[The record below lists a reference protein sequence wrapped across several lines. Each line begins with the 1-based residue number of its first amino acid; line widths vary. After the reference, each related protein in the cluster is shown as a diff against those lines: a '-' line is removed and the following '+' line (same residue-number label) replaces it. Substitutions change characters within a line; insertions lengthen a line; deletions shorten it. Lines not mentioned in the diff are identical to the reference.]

1 VISSTTPGY
10 LFPYVLGGTFAI
22 AAALLL
28 GLRQALKNSGLPPG
42 TGRRVFRD
50 CAILLAVWLF
60 AAVLSSW
67 LGFYQG
73 APGKTPTVPIGL
85 LLPIAVI
92 GALYWRSPSLRTAVN
107 AVPQKWLVGV
117 QLYRTLG
124 LIFLV
129 LYAFGRAPGVFA
141 WPAGVGD
148 ILVGLLAPV
157 IGAAYARNP
166 RRAVPWLRAWNLLGI
181 ADLVVALTTGFLS
194 SPSPL
199 QLFALDTP
207 NELITRF
214 PLVLIPVFLVPL
226 SILLHLASLQKLSRS
241 DAPLVNSQLNFAAH

>member
-1 VISSTTPGY
+1 
-10 LFPYVLGGTFAI
+10 
-22 AAALLL
+22 
-28 GLRQALKNSGLPPG
+28 
-42 TGRRVFRD
+42 
-50 CAILLAVWLF
+50 
-60 AAVLSSW
+60 VLSSW
-67 LGFYQG
+67 LGFYQSAHG
-73 APGKTPTVPIGL
+73 RTPTVQIGL

-92 GALYWRSPSLRTAVN
+92 GALYWRWPPLRTAVD

-129 LYAFGRAPGVFA
+129 LYVAGRAPGVFA

-148 ILVGLLAPV
+148 ILVGLLAPA

-166 RRAVPWLRAWNLLGI
+166 RRAAPWLRAWNLLGI

-199 QLFALDTP
+199 QLFAFDTP
-207 NELITRF
+207 NELITKF

-241 DAPLVNSQLNFAAH
+241 EAPLANSQLNFAAR

>member
-1 VISSTTPGY
+1 
-10 LFPYVLGGTFAI
+10 
-22 AAALLL
+22 
-28 GLRQALKNSGLPPG
+28 
-42 TGRRVFRD
+42 
-50 CAILLAVWLF
+50 LF

-199 QLFALDTP
+199 QLFAFDTP